1 MVWANQDFFSAHR
14 VPLVPDAR
22 RLPGSGLLKKTNSKT
37 RQMKIQLQRL
47 RQIIRGEDAKVASR
61 LM

>member
-22 RLPGSGLLKKTNSKT
+22 RLPGSGLLKTNKQQNQTDENST
-37 RQMKIQLQRL
+37 S
-47 RQIIRGEDAKVASR
+47 EAEADN
-61 LM
+61 